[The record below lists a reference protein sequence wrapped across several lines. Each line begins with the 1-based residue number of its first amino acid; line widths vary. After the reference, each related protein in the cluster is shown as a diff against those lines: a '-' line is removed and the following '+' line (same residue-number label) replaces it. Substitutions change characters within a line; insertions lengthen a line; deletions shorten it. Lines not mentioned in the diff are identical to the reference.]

1 MNIWYENFLLLY
13 IYIIMTKYKK
23 ILIYTFST
31 IINLLIPVIYYLYV
45 FIKYYEYINIQ
56 ISSLVLTNLS
66 IIPTLYIT
74 FHNLNVLY
82 PEYLLSYPIMFSS
95 GIYHLCDS
103 SRRLY
108 G

>member
-1 MNIWYENFLLLY
+1 
-13 IYIIMTKYKK
+13 MTKYKK